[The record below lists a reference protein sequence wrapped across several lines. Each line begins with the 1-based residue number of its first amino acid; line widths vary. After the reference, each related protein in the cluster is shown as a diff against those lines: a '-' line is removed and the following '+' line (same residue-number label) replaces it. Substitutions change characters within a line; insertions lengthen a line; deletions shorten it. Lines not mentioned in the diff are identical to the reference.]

1 MDRDHETDGAR
12 LLQDTHPDEVRTS
25 GDSSDAN
32 SVTGE
37 CGRSFDSIVFDNKM
51 MKTSTQA
58 EDLAAT
64 WGGRRSLPESSNGR
78 LRRVHSWSGG
88 PPDDVSSEIRILRE
102 RLVYFNKSSFY
113 SFLKINVYN

>member
-1 MDRDHETDGAR
+1 MDRDETDEAR
-12 LLQDTHPDEVRTS
+12 LLDTHPDEVRTS
-25 GDSSDAN
+25 GGESSDSN
-32 SVTGE
+32 SVTGT
-37 CGRSFDSIVFDNKM
+37 CGRASSFDTIVFDNKM

-64 WGGRRSLPESSNGR
+64 WGGRRSLPDSGNGR

-102 RLVYFNKSSFY
+102 RLVFPVT
-113 SFLKINVYN
+113 IT